1 MWNGLGYQRLERL
14 LLILPGLGLFGGI
27 AENVVRNG
35 STVRLDV
42 EIDQLLEVSQ
52 IRQPFNSGL
61 HLISLAGTELIFV
74 VSLPLVAYLV
84 WRQRWRECGLLLLAV
99 GGGETA
105 SLLLKMLFTRQ
116 KTMSAEPL
124 DTLSDSMF
132 PSGHAMMSFIFYGL
146 ITYVIVRR
154 VISWRWRALIVTTTT
169 SVVLLIGFS
178 QLVVGGHYMSDVLA
192 GYAAGL
198 VWLVL
203 TIMCGE
209 MIHG

>member
-1 MWNGLGYQRLERL
+1 MNLMWNGLGYQRIGRL
-14 LLILPGLGLFGGI
+14 LLILLGLGLFGGM
-27 AENVVRNG
+27 ADHVVRNG

-42 EIDQLLEVSQ
+42 EIDQLLQVSQ
-52 IRQPFNSGL
+52 IRQPLHSGL
-61 HLISLAGTELIFV
+61 RLISLAGTELIFV

-84 WRQRWRECGLLLLAV
+84 WRRRLRECGLLLLAV

-105 SLLLKMLFTRQ
+105 SLLLKLLFARQ

-124 DTLSDSMF
+124 DTLSNYMF
-132 PSGHAMMSFIFYGL
+132 PSGHAMMSFVFYGL
-146 ITYVIVRR
+146 ITHVIVRR
-154 VISWRWRALIVTTTT
+154 VISWRWRALLVTTTT

-203 TIMCGE
+203 TIMVAR
-209 MIHG
+209 